1 MYVYLYVFFHL
12 CDLSDILSHLRVFF
26 NFPSNL
32 GGTSGF
38 SDRKKPVFWVSS
50 SCIILDGQLSA
61 LGSFVSPIVGPTNGT

>member
-1 MYVYLYVFFHL
+1 V
-12 CDLSDILSHLRVFF
+12 CIFF

-32 GGTSGF
+32 GETSGF
-38 SDRKKPVFWVSS
+38 SDRKKAVFWVSS